1 MVLSRDRE
9 PIPKLRRVLKLEY
22 ETIEKMIEDLN
33 AEITT
38 LNNEIVNLTW
48 INKNFK
54 SSKVKTLTKKV
65 DALMD
70 RKYELIDLLNA

>member
-1 MVLSRDRE
+1 M
-9 PIPKLRRVLKLEY
+9 EY
-22 ETIEKMIEDLN
+22 ETIEKMIEGLN
-33 AEITT
+33 DEITT

>member
-1 MVLSRDRE
+1 M
-9 PIPKLRRVLKLEY
+9 EY

-33 AEITT
+33 DEITT

-54 SSKVKTLTKKV
+54 SSKVRALTEKV

>member
-1 MVLSRDRE
+1 M
-9 PIPKLRRVLKLEY
+9 EY

-33 AEITT
+33 DEITT

>member
-1 MVLSRDRE
+1 M
-9 PIPKLRRVLKLEY
+9 EY

-33 AEITT
+33 DEITT

-65 DALMD
+65 NALMD

>member
-1 MVLSRDRE
+1 M
-9 PIPKLRRVLKLEY
+9 EY
-22 ETIEKMIEDLN
+22 ETREKMIEDLN
-33 AEITT
+33 EEITT

-70 RKYELIDLLNA
+70 RKYESIDLLNA

>member
-1 MVLSRDRE
+1 M
-9 PIPKLRRVLKLEY
+9 KY

-33 AEITT
+33 NEITE

-54 SSKVKTLTKKV
+54 SSKVKILTKKV
-65 DALMD
+65 NALMD
-70 RKYELIDLLNA
+70 QKYELIELLNA

>member
-1 MVLSRDRE
+1 M
-9 PIPKLRRVLKLEY
+9 EY

-33 AEITT
+33 DEITK

-54 SSKVKTLTKKV
+54 SSKVKALTKKV

-70 RKYELIDLLNA
+70 QKYELIELLND

>member
-1 MVLSRDRE
+1 M
-9 PIPKLRRVLKLEY
+9 EY

-33 AEITT
+33 DEITT

-54 SSKVKTLTKKV
+54 SSKVRALTEKV

-70 RKYELIDLLNA
+70 RKYELIDLLTA

>member
-1 MVLSRDRE
+1 M
-9 PIPKLRRVLKLEY
+9 KY

-33 AEITT
+33 AEITE

-54 SSKVKTLTKKV
+54 SSKVKILTKKV
-65 DALMD
+65 NALMD
-70 RKYELIDLLNA
+70 QKYDLIELLNA

>member
-1 MVLSRDRE
+1 M
-9 PIPKLRRVLKLEY
+9 EY

-33 AEITT
+33 NEITT